1 MRRIVTNCRE
11 FRPILLSRQFWTE
24 KLALFDQD
32 IEYHGS
38 AVQFGLPPRL
48 SARYNTPEAWV
59 LCLRAY
65 LDGGPSDRPAD
76 WNW

>member
-1 MRRIVTNCRE
+1 MGKIRPKTCEGRE
-11 FRPILLSRQFWTE
+11 LTKDQL
-24 KLALFDQD
+24 QD

>member
-1 MRRIVTNCRE
+1 MDFTGV
-11 FRPILLSRQFWTE
+11 
-24 KLALFDQD
+24 QD

-65 LDGGPSDRPAD
+65 LDGGDSPYGTDKRFPDRSGKED
-76 WNW
+76 GG

>member
-1 MRRIVTNCRE
+1 MDFTGV
-11 FRPILLSRQFWTE
+11 
-24 KLALFDQD
+24 QD

-76 WNW
+76 WNWYRTLKCLPSRSKGLQ